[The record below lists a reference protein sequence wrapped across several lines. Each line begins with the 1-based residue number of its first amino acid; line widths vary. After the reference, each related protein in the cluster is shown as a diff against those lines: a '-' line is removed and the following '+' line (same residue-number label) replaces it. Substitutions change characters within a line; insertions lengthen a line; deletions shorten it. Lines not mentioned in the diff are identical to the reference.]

1 MPKEPKQLQRGKIFQ
16 REVQE
21 DWAKTAQGR
30 INVECT
36 IPLQQSAKNSV
47 RPRRVRMDILVDDLG
62 DQVAVVE
69 IKVTDWDRII
79 PRNITKNLGAH
90 RRQIYKYIEE
100 YLDGEGIDVCPGLIY
115 PSAPAKPGL
124 KERIEE
130 YLGDYGI
137 AVAWYQD

>member
-1 MPKEPKQLQRGKIFQ
+1 LPKEPKQLQRGKIFQ

-69 IKVTDWDRII
+69 IKATDWDRII